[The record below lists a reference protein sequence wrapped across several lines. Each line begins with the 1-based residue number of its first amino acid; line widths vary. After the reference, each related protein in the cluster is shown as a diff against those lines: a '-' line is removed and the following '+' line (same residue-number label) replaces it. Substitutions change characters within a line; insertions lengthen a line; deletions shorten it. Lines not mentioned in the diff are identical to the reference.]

1 MNALRKPILKSIRD
15 TSLVWQWVLVVC
27 LAFALASCGR
37 GDANPIYKVGTPYTI
52 EGVRYHPE
60 RDLGY
65 DETGLASWYGHKEKG
80 RLTANGEIFHPGRIT
95 AAHKTLPMPSAV
107 RVTNLEN
114 GRSISV
120 RINDRGPFVA
130 GRIID
135 LSTKGAELLG
145 FREQG
150 VARVRVQALVEETV
164 RLERLARSGRFRSLK
179 PRLREDDPLG
189 LPENRPQAQ
198 ATPQA
203 THSQI
208 PPHRQTSTQTP
219 PSRQTSTQPP
229 LQRPAQSQ
237 PAVTPPVKPP
247 IKPLD
252 SVVGE
257 SIDSV
262 IESIDTLGSVASA
275 NLQLGQPVATTIW
288 VQIGAFIDEDN
299 AFNASA
305 GVADIARANIT
316 PVQKGDQ
323 LFHRVRIGPIANV
336 ADADRILDAVIRR
349 GFATATILVE

>member
-1 MNALRKPILKSIRD
+1 MQKRMLGNMKSKLFSID
-15 TSLVWQWVLVVC
+15 SSLWQLLLVVC
-27 LAFALASCGR
+27 LGFTLASCGR
-37 GDANPIYKVGTPYTI
+37 DDGNPIYKIGTPYTI
-52 EGVRYHPE
+52 DGVWYHPE

-120 RINDRGPFVA
+120 RINDRGPFVP

-145 FREQG
+145 FRERG
-150 VARVRVQALVEETV
+150 VARVRVQALVDETL
-164 RLERLARSGRFRSLK
+164 RLERLARTGRFRGLK
-179 PRLREDDPLG
+179 PRLRENDPLAF
-189 LPENRPQAQ
+189 PENQAQ
-198 ATPQA
+198 AQA
-203 THSQI
+203 SHSQI
-208 PPHRQTSTQTP
+208 PPSRQTSTQTP
-219 PSRQTSTQPP
+219 PP
-229 LQRPAQSQ
+229 RPAQ
-237 PAVTPPVKPP
+237 PRPPVTPPVAPPVKPM
-247 IKPLD
+247 D

-262 IESIDTLGSVASA
+262 IASIDNLGSVSSA
-275 NLQLGQPVATTIW
+275 NLRVGQPVATTIW

-299 AFNASA
+299 AFKASA
-305 GVADIARANIT
+305 RVADIARANIS
-316 PVQKGDQ
+316 PVQKGEQ

-336 ADADRILDAVIRR
+336 ADADRILDSVIRR
-349 GFATATILVE
+349 GFAAATILVE

>member
-1 MNALRKPILKSIRD
+1 ML
-15 TSLVWQWVLVVC
+15 VC
-27 LAFALASCGR
+27 LACTLASCGR
-37 GDANPIYKVGTPYTI
+37 GDANPIYKIGTPYTI
-52 EGVRYHPE
+52 EGVRYYPE

-120 RINDRGPFVA
+120 RINDRGPFVP

-145 FREQG
+145 FREKG

-179 PRLREDDPLG
+179 PRLREEDPLG
-189 LPENRPQAQ
+189 LAENRPQAQ
-198 ATPQA
+198 TIPQA

-219 PSRQTSTQPP
+219 PPRQTSPQRPTQP
-229 LQRPAQSQ
+229 Q
-237 PAVTPPVKPP
+237 PAVTPPVTPP
-247 IKPLD
+247 IKPID

-262 IESIDTLGSVASA
+262 IESIDNLGSVSSA

-299 AFNASA
+299 AFKASA

-349 GFATATILVE
+349 GFAAATILVE